1 MALFE
6 GYERRIDQINAV
18 LNSYGISSIE
28 EAEKITK
35 DAGLDV
41 YEQVK
46 KIQPI
51 CFENACWAYT
61 VGAAIAIKKGCTRA
75 ADAAAAIGEGLQ
87 AFCIPGSVADH
98 RKVGLGHGNLGKM
111 LLEEETECFC
121 FLAGHESFA
130 AAEGAIGIAEKANKV
145 RQKPLRVILNGLGKD
160 AAQIISRINGFTF
173 VETQYDYK
181 AAKLNVVY
189 EKPYS
194 NGLRATVKCYLVHR
208 TGALSVVNLIVFVN
222 GEYLNTFRADGI
234 IISTP
239 TGSTGYNMSAGG
251 PIVDPKA
258 SMIIITPINA
268 HNLNSRSIVIGAE
281 DEVMIEIGERR
292 SQKDETVEVSFDG
305 DNAVGLEVGDKFL
318 IRKADST
325 TRICKLNNMSFLEIL
340 RKKMKAYT

>member
-1 MALFE
+1 MENWTNNMKHFL
-6 GYERRIDQINAV
+6 IIT
-18 LNSYGISSIE
+18 NSFKDKNLKLTNEIKEYIE
-28 EAEKITK
+28 KKGGNCQCFTSTGDDAKHAAPEA
-35 DAGLDV
+35 D
-41 YEQVK
+41 
-46 KIQPI
+46 
-51 CFENACWAYT
+51 
-61 VGAAIAIKKGCTRA
+61 AIA
-75 ADAAAAIGEGLQ
+75 Q
-87 AFCIPGSVADH
+87 
-98 RKVGLGHGNLGKM
+98 
-111 LLEEETECFC
+111 ETECVLVLGGDGTLIRAASKLVEQNMALIGVNLGTLGYLC
-121 FLAGHESFA
+121 ELEESNVFA
-130 AAEGAIGIAEKANKV
+130 AVDELMEEHYTVEKRMMLCGYGIKQSEKTERKV
-145 RQKPLRVILNGLGKD
+145 ALNDIVI
-160 AAQIISRINGFTF
+160 
-173 VETQYDYK
+173 
-181 AAKLNVVY
+181 
-189 EKPYS
+189 
-194 NGLRATVKCYLVHR
+194 HR

-258 SMIIITPINA
+258 SMILITPINA

>member
-1 MALFE
+1 MENWTNNMKHFLIITNAFKDKNLKLTNE
-6 GYERRIDQINAV
+6 IKGY
-18 LNSYGISSIE
+18 IE
-28 EAEKITK
+28 
-35 DAGLDV
+35 
-41 YEQVK
+41 K
-46 KIQPI
+46 KCGSCQ
-51 CFENACWAYT
+51 CFTSTETMQNMQRLRPD
-61 VGAAIAIKKGCTRA
+61 AIA
-75 ADAAAAIGEGLQ
+75 Q
-87 AFCIPGSVADH
+87 
-98 RKVGLGHGNLGKM
+98 
-111 LLEEETECFC
+111 ETECVLVLGGDGTLIRAASKLVEQNMALIGVNLGTLGYLC
-121 FLAGHESFA
+121 ELEESNVFA
-130 AAEGAIGIAEKANKV
+130 AVDELMEEHYTVEKRMMLCGYGIKQSEKTERKV
-145 RQKPLRVILNGLGKD
+145 ALNDIVI
-160 AAQIISRINGFTF
+160 
-173 VETQYDYK
+173 
-181 AAKLNVVY
+181 
-189 EKPYS
+189 
-194 NGLRATVKCYLVHR
+194 HR

>member
-1 MALFE
+1 MNHFLIITNEFKDK
-6 GYERRIDQINAV
+6 GLV
-18 LNSYGISSIE
+18 FT
-28 EAEKITK
+28 EKIRRYIEARGGSCQCYSSTGD
-35 DAGLDV
+35 DARH
-41 YEQVK
+41 
-46 KIQPI
+46 
-51 CFENACWAYT
+51 
-61 VGAAIAIKKGCTRA
+61 AAPDSADIA
-75 ADAAAAIGEGLQ
+75 EG
-87 AFCIPGSVADH
+87 
-98 RKVGLGHGNLGKM
+98 
-111 LLEEETECFC
+111 TECV
-121 FLAGHESFA
+121 L
-130 AAEGAIGIAEKANKV
+130 V
-145 RQKPLRVILNGLGKD
+145 LGGD
-160 AAQIISRINGFTF
+160 GTLIRA
-173 VETQYDYK
+173 
-181 AAKLNVVY
+181 AAKLVDEKLPLIGVNLGTLGYLCELEAANVFDAIDELMDGHY
-189 EKPYS
+189 MLEERMMLSAYGIK
-194 NGLRATVKCYLVHR
+194 NGIQTEAKTALNDVVIHR
-208 TGALSVVNLIVFVN
+208 TGALSVVNLIVSVN

-234 IISTP
+234 IVSTP